1 MFANLV
7 GWEEIATQK
16 LTSVKV
22 GPAKMAEYVLITKM
36 HTSVN
41 VQKVTVVITV
51 NIMGRYAIEILA
63 NMEALA

>member
-16 LTSVKV
+16 LTSVRV
-22 GPAKMAEYVLITKM
+22 GPVKMVEYVLITKM

-41 VQKVTVVITV
+41 VRKVTVVIIV

-63 NMEALA
+63 NMEVLV